1 VAPPAG
7 TLRVGRYFLALA
19 ILFIVLFTIVL
30 WPGTD
35 HSPKLGL
42 DLRGGAQ
49 VIYKAQTTTGKA
61 PSSSSMQ
68 QAKSIIDQRVNGLGV
83 EQSQVVIQGSDEIV
97 VTVPGKRAD
106 QLANVGATALLNF
119 RPLIAGGFTVTA
131 ATPTASATASGSA
144 STSPSVTPSA
154 SGGSGGGS
162 GGGTGGSSPSGAV
175 SQAPSTGAVGQNAGD
190 RPLAAGATTP
200 AASTT
205 PSATPATTPST
216 TPSATGSGTPAVTPS
231 ATGSATALTP
241 ASTSCPTTATTATD
255 ADNSAIAGLDST
267 AIGYTTL
274 CIQQQL
280 AIAAYKCGG
289 AVSQNPKDNVVVCD
303 QGNTTKYL
311 LGPVLVPGTEVD
323 TASAQ
328 APNASSGSFQWT
340 VLIQLKAGGQKTW
353 SEYTAAHHNA
363 DSTGQ
368 SQDTVPANYVAFTLD
383 DAVISTPTDIL
394 GTINGNT
401 QVSGSFT
408 QKQAN
413 DLANDLKYGAL
424 PLKFTTET
432 TSTVSATLGSAQL
445 KAGLLAGGI
454 GLILV
459 VIYSLIYYRALGLVT
474 IASLLVSGGLTY
486 ASLVVLGSQI
496 GFTLTLAGIA
506 GFIVAVGITA
516 DSFVVLFERIK
527 DEVHEGRTMR
537 VAIPR
542 AWIRARRTII
552 SADVVSFLA
561 AAVLYEF
568 AAGDVRGFAFTL
580 GMSTILDLVVVFL
593 FTHPLVSLLSRSA
606 AFGSARF
613 TGLNSVREGGVAQSA
628 PTAQER
634 RRAVANRRVRSRG
647 GAEADTAVLD
657 DEFVDGDPVEEWE
670 AGPELVL
677 DEGAA
682 AANGR
687 AAEVPTGGEVVEP
700 DDDGP
705 PAPKVRTTPAPGT
718 AAERAAARRARLR
731 EKKDV

>member
-61 PSSSSMQ
+61 PSSSSMN

-119 RPLIAGGFTVTA
+119 RPLIAGGFTVAA
-131 ATPTASATASGSA
+131 ATPTATASGSTT
-144 STSPSVTPSA
+144 SSPSVTPSA

-162 GGGTGGSSPSGAV
+162 GGGTGGSSPSGSA

-190 RPLAAGATTP
+190 RPLAAGATTAP
-200 AASTT
+200 AS
-205 PSATPATTPST
+205 TTPST
-216 TPSATGSGTPAVTPS
+216 TPSATPTATGSATPAATPS

-241 ASTSCPTTATTATD
+241 AATSCPATATTATD

-267 AIGYTTL
+267 ALGFTNL

-280 AIAAYKCGG
+280 AIAAYKCGD

-340 VLIQLKAGGQKTW
+340 VLIQLKAAGQKTW

-401 QVSGSFT
+401 QVSGQFT

-432 TSTVSATLGSAQL
+432 ASTVSATLGSAQL

-486 ASLVVLGSQI
+486 ASLVILGSQI

-537 VAIPR
+537 VAVPR

-552 SADVVSFLA
+552 SADIVSFLA

-634 RRAVANRRVRSRG
+634 RRAVATRRSGAKG
-647 GAEADTAVLD
+647 GAETSTAVLD
-657 DEFVDGDPVEEWE
+657 AEELDGDNPADDWE
-670 AGPELVL
+670 AQPSIIED
-677 DEGAA
+677 DEGHQL
-682 AANGR
+682 NGTVETSE
-687 AAEVPTGGEVVEP
+687 AVEP